1 MRMFARQL
9 GFHSLASGL
18 EIVPALSE
26 GFGSWEKVASL
37 RWGIERA
44 LGDQLAIGT
53 VYDRDYFCDA
63 QIEKV
68 TTELEKS
75 LSFAHIHLRKELEN
89 YLLVPVWLDRALL
102 AALNDRSNR
111 EARPQPSPEPMRDEL
126 LRITEKYR
134 NDVFS
139 QRIGKEI
146 DFRRSTGLKLDS
158 STLHAQASAAF
169 DAKWATFDGRM
180 SIVPGKEVLAELRA
194 TISDRYSVSL
204 PDSRIV
210 SAAREEEVPSDLLEL
225 LRKLEAFRS
234 TVVGA

>member
-1 MRMFARQL
+1 
-9 GFHSLASGL
+9 
-18 EIVPALSE
+18 
-26 GFGSWEKVASL
+26 
-37 RWGIERA
+37 
-44 LGDQLAIGT
+44 
-53 VYDRDYFCDA
+53 
-63 QIEKV
+63 
-68 TTELEKS
+68 
-75 LSFAHIHLRKELEN
+75 
-89 YLLVPVWLDRALL
+89 
-102 AALNDRSNR
+102 
-111 EARPQPSPEPMRDEL
+111 MRDEL